1 MSEMSESQMSTDKEE
16 ERRRETEE
24 KQEDRLKTGRK
35 FKTVDEE
42 PSQQFFRQTVKNK
55 RGGIFACTFCNHTFA
70 ARKFD
75 RFHNHLIKR
84 CPKLPPDVRKDYL
97 EKVEEKG
104 IRAAVG
110 NTDSDKNYSYRR
122 DEEEEEEIF
131 EDDEDEMIDEKD
143 EAVKILQ
150 GLLSKV
156 KSDSTRRKKPLSEYC
171 EADFDREMKELNVK
185 EARLRC
191 KELEDRSRFYEQ
203 FSKQMNTITVACDL
217 YIQEHSNRHP
227 DSALILQQAFN
238 ETINSP
244 DPTTIQ

>member
-1 MSEMSESQMSTDKEE
+1 MSTDKEE
-16 ERRRETEE
+16 GRREE
-24 KQEDRLKTGRK
+24 KGEDRLKTGRK

-42 PSQQFFRQTVKNK
+42 PSQQFFRQTVRNK
-55 RGGIFACTFCNHTFA
+55 RGGIFACTFCTHTFA

-84 CPKLPPDVRKDYL
+84 CPKLPPDVRKEYL
-97 EKVEEKG
+97 EKVKEKG

-110 NTDSDKNYSYRR
+110 NTDSDRSHSYRGEEEEVIF
-122 DEEEEEEIF
+122 EEEEE
-131 EDDEDEMIDEKD
+131 IDEKD

-150 GLLSKV
+150 GLLSRV
-156 KSDSTRRKKPLSEYC
+156 KSDSTGRKKPLSEYC
-171 EADFDREMKELNVK
+171 DADFDREMKELRVR

-191 KELEDRSRFYEQ
+191 KELQDRSRFYEH
-203 FSKQMNTITVACDL
+203 FSRQMHTVTAACDL
-217 YIQEHSNRHP
+217 FIQERCSRHP

-238 ETINSP
+238 ETINSS